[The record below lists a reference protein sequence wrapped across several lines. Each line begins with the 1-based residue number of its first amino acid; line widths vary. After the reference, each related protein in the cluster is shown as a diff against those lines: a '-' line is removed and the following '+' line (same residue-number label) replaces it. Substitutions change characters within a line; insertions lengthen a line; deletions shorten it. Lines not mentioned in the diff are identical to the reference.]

1 MLLLY
6 QNFLTTEST
15 NDLTVNQYVSIYIW
29 MYVQVINI
37 SSSTTNSLSHRL
49 SSHFF
54 FSFLS
59 GINTCRLHVSPPLA
73 WTVHYVHY
81 QSNLTDNQGSVSS
94 SRCYSRCCSLCAKCQ
109 STFTHSCIRRETY
122 KLVHTQRLNLWYLIR
137 SLCVCSCVWSLMS
150 AESRRAL
157 LVWLTW
163 LEAAVD
169 HTAELQEKATKQ
181 GAELA
186 KTVRM

>member
-1 MLLLY
+1 
-6 QNFLTTEST
+6 
-15 NDLTVNQYVSIYIW
+15 

-137 SLCVCSCVWSLMS
+137 SLCVCSCVVTDECREQTCSSCLADVVGSRCRPHGRAARESYKTRCRISKNSQNVIDDKQPSL
-150 AESRRAL
+150 RWR
-157 LVWLTW
+157 V
-163 LEAAVD
+163 
-169 HTAELQEKATKQ
+169 
-181 GAELA
+181 G
-186 KTVRM
+186 